1 MSDDFMGL
9 AVDNLLC
16 IVSNV
21 GQASL
26 LISLEY
32 KDFTKLKVGLFVP
45 SELGGEM
52 PSVSFGAAPCVSS
65 QWHWHPDNAKGGSTW
80 LCKTLTQ
87 LLWLPPEYHCCLNGL
102 CEPCWGGGTCFQA
115 HFFPYSRVLVGARGP
130 HFRVVCSKG
139 LISLALSFAD
149 TAR

>member
-16 IVSNV
+16 IESNILSNI

-65 QWHWHPDNAKGGSTW
+65 Q
-80 LCKTLTQ
+80 
-87 LLWLPPEYHCCLNGL
+87 
-102 CEPCWGGGTCFQA
+102 
-115 HFFPYSRVLVGARGP
+115 
-130 HFRVVCSKG
+130 
-139 LISLALSFAD
+139 
-149 TAR
+149 